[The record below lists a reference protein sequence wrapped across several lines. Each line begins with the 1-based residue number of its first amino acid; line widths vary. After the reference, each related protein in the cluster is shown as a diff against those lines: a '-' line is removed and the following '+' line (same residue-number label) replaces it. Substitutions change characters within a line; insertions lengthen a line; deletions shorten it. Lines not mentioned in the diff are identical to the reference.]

1 MRKPILLIL
10 TAALL
15 VSGCDLSLSSPD
27 SSTPTTFIITATLPP
42 SQLPPPTE
50 TLSPATPAPTTL
62 PHEGMTTSQVN
73 VRGEPSTASAPLS
86 MIGPN
91 INVQV
96 IGKDPTGN
104 WVQIIFPQAADGK
117 GWLTA
122 QYVDVKGM
130 DTVPIIGGPAGSG
143 SSGAILQQVNVRDGA
158 GTDFKTLGILNP
170 KDVVTLT
177 GKDAYGV
184 WLQIQY
190 ASGPDGKGWVT
201 AAYVQAVGVEDLPI
215 VGGTGILVGTGT
227 PTSVPLTITPTLIA
241 ALKDND
247 SSKSPRVNVTF
258 SPSGSRSLI
267 YSSDVSTPKG
277 DPEDWIQF
285 TPYSASI
292 IIGLS
297 CLGKGELG
305 VELSQ
310 NGILLN
316 NWGSLAC
323 GETKTI
329 SLSPNLPY
337 IMHLFPIAQGSEL
350 VSVHYTISIETVQ

>member
-1 MRKPILLIL
+1 
-10 TAALL
+10 
-15 VSGCDLSLSSPD
+15 
-27 SSTPTTFIITATLPP
+27 
-42 SQLPPPTE
+42 
-50 TLSPATPAPTTL
+50 
-62 PHEGMTTSQVN
+62 MTTSQVN

-91 INVQV
+91 IKVQV

-122 QYVDVKGM
+122 QYVDVKGL
-130 DTVPIIGGPAGSG
+130 DTVPIVGVAAGSG
-143 SSGAILQQVNVRDGA
+143 PSGAIIQQVNVRDGP

-170 KDVVTLT
+170 KDVVALT
-177 GKDAYGV
+177 GKDANGV

-190 ASGPDGKGWVT
+190 ASEPDGKGWVT

-215 VGGTGILVGTGT
+215 VGGTGVVLGTGT
-227 PTSVPLTITPTLIA
+227 PTSVPLTITPTLNA
-241 ALKDND
+241 ALQDND
-247 SSKSPRVNVTF
+247 SSKSPGVNVTF

-267 YSSDVSTPKG
+267 YSSDVSTPTG

-285 TPYSASI
+285 TPYSATV

-297 CLGKGELG
+297 CLGNGGIG

-310 NGILLN
+310 NGSLLN

-323 GETKTI
+323 GEIKTI
-329 SLSPNLPY
+329 SFTPNLPY
-337 IMHLFPIAQGSEL
+337 LMRLFPVAQGNKL
-350 VSVHYTISIETVQ
+350 VSVHYTISIETVP